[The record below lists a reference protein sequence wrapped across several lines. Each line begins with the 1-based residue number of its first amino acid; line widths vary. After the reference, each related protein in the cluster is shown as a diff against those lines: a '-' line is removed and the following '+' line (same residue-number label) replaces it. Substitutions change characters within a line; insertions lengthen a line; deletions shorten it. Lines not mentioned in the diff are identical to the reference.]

1 MIGRNNPP
9 QKIQGII
16 QVVRR
21 FLGVAPVMKVE
32 VDSLKPNELNATL
45 FAESLTEASIKLL
58 ADDMHRNGQNS
69 PILAS
74 RKGVIIDGERRWRAA
89 KVLEWQSVEVTTV
102 KVGSRRGVMSR
113 IIGSVSAQRHMTL
126 REQVNVYQEYRNQ
139 LRREHGRS
147 AGRPSNDDTKHYMTS
162 EEIKLASMKLAH
174 IPFKSTTLM
183 DQLVAIFAKA
193 APEVQERVN
202 TYELSISRAYET
214 IRKPTQAEAEDEET
228 NLNADLAEY
237 EADAVVDAGRE
248 AEHTEALIKAH
259 LDAPDTKAA
268 RLAGK
273 EHLFNLGPCK
283 APSIE
288 LITELLANDPTTTS
302 LTGDSDLDAMLTGA
316 DAQTFTEAPKKSK
329 SSQAFD
335 SGVEAVWTLESPEA
349 AIERLAAALEASLQ
363 RLGELDADRAR
374 LCVRRHVRPVVIR
387 IGTAFS
393 R

>member
-1 MIGRNNPP
+1 
-9 QKIQGII
+9 
-16 QVVRR
+16 
-21 FLGVAPVMKVE
+21 MKVE

-58 ADDMHRNGQNS
+58 ANDMHRNGQNS

-89 KVLEWQSVEVTTV
+89 KLLEWQTVEVTTV

-126 REQVNVYQEYRNQ
+126 REQVNVYQEYRSH

-147 AGRPSNDDTKHYMTS
+147 AGRPSNEDTNHYMTG

-183 DQLVAIFAKA
+183 DQLVAVFTKG

-202 TYELSISRAYET
+202 TYDLSISRAYET
-214 IRKPTQAEAEDEET
+214 IRQSAKPKEEVEATAELT
-228 NLNADLAEY
+228 EY
-237 EADAVVDAGRE
+237 EADALVDASRE
-248 AEHTEALIKAH
+248 GDRAKAEARIKAH
-259 LDAPDTKAA
+259 LDAPDTKAV

-273 EHLFNLGPCK
+273 EHLLNLGPCK

-302 LTGDSDLDAMLTGA
+302 LTGDAELDAMLGGTES
-316 DAQTFTEAPKKSK
+316 QTFTEAPKKTK
-329 SSQAFD
+329 PAQAFD
-335 SGVEAVWTLESPEA
+335 SGVDAVWTLESPEA

-363 RLGELDADRAR
+363 KLGELDADRAR

-393 R
+393 K

>member
-1 MIGRNNPP
+1 VIGRNNPP
-9 QKIQGII
+9 QRSRDIHASR
-16 QVVRR
+16 VRDQFSR
-21 FLGVAPVMKVE
+21 MRLFLGVTPVMMVD

-89 KVLEWQSVEVTTV
+89 KLLEWQSVEVTTV
-102 KVGSRRGVMSR
+102 KVGSRRGVIGR

-139 LRREHGRS
+139 LRREHGRA

-183 DQLVAIFAKA
+183 DQLVAVFTKGA
-193 APEVQERVN
+193 AEVQERVN
-202 TYELSISRAYET
+202 TYDLSISRAYET
-214 IRKPTQAEAEDEET
+214 IRKSTQADAKPEEDLT
-228 NLNADLAEY
+228 EY
-237 EADAVVDAGRE
+237 EADALVDTDRAKAE
-248 AEHTEALIKAH
+248 ARIKAH
-259 LDAPDTKAA
+259 LDAPG
-268 RLAGK
+268 GK

-302 LTGDSDLDAMLTGA
+302 LTGDADLDAMLTGG
-316 DAQTFTEAPKKSK
+316 TEAPTLTESPKKNK
-329 SSQAFD
+329 PAQAFD

-363 RLGELDADRAR
+363 KLGELDADRAR